1 MKFLSFALYL
11 SLYINGL
18 GDIARANILPP
29 NDWHRYDRLT
39 VKANMTQEEFNLL
52 IDQVLDLY
60 EPVINAHGAE
70 LVRNKLWEDPTVNAS
85 ASQEPNRWIVNMYGG
100 LARRPEV
107 TPDGFVLVV
116 CHELGHHLGGFPL
129 KGERWAATEGQADYF
144 ATQAC
149 ARALWQSQFTDNAAH
164 RLSVNPEAQAQC
176 DSVWND
182 VADQDLCYRISA
194 ASKSLA
200 SLLAAIGGSTDMPD
214 FSTPDVAQVDRTY
227 EAHPAAQCRLDTYMN
242 GATCLDPFDVNIIPG
257 KSHPDGQS
265 STAAELEAA
274 NHSCMQAKGQ
284 VVGLRSRCWFKPRLP
299 FMALFPDSSSWI
311 ETAGNLSGAIDPGDI
326 AGLKMTIANRTESSV
341 DDVRI
346 ILQSTHPDLSILKAQ
361 ADIGSIAPG
370 ANRESN
376 AVIKAKL
383 SSTTPCGTKIP
394 VQILASSNRGS
405 SMTDAELTVGELR
418 HDSAGTNSTP
428 VEILNS
434 AVVYSDIETPVDV
447 QASRAIVSVNITHS
461 YSSDVILSLVAPD
474 GSTTVVA
481 RLPRITAG
489 QIEASYPVELK
500 GQNSRGLWRLKI
512 EDTYRLDS
520 GFLNHWG
527 LELDSYTCR

>member
-1 MKFLSFALYL
+1 MRFLRSALYL

-18 GDIARANILPP
+18 GSYASANILPP
-29 NDWHRYDRLT
+29 NDWHKYDRLT
-39 VKANMTQEEFNLL
+39 VQANMTQDEFNQL

-85 ASQEPNRWIVNMYGG
+85 ASQEPSRWIVNMYGG

-149 ARALWQSQFTDNAAH
+149 ARALWQNQFTDNASF
-164 RLSVNPEAQAQC
+164 RLSVHPEAQAQC
-176 DSVWND
+176 DSVWNE
-182 VADQDLCYRISA
+182 VAEQDLCYRISA
-194 ASKSLA
+194 ASQSLA
-200 SLLAAIGGSTDMPD
+200 NLLAAIGGSSSMPD
-214 FSTPDVAQVDRTY
+214 FSTPDAAQVERTY

-242 GATCLDPFDVNIIPG
+242 GATCVDQFDANFIPG
-257 KSHPDGQS
+257 KSHPEGQS
-265 STAAELEAA
+265 STAAELQAA

-284 VVGLRSRCWFKPRLP
+284 VTGLRSRCWFKPRLP
-299 FMALFPDSSSWI
+299 FMALFPESNSWI
-311 ETAGNLSGAIDPGDI
+311 ENEGNGSGAIDPGDM
-326 AGLKMTIANRTESSV
+326 AGLRIKISNRTDTPV
-341 DDVRI
+341 QDVRI
-346 ILQSTHPDLSILKAQ
+346 HVQSDHADLTILKAQ
-361 ADIGSIAPG
+361 ADIGLIEPG
-370 ANRESN
+370 ASRESN
-376 AVIKAKL
+376 AVVKAKL
-383 SSTTPCGTKIP
+383 SSSAVCGTKIP
-394 VQILASSNRGS
+394 VQVLATSNRGS
-405 SMTDAELTVGELR
+405 SVTEAELTVGEMR
-418 HDSAGTNSTP
+418 HDSAGNNPTP

-434 AVVYSDIETPVDV
+434 AVVYSDIDSSVNVAAT
-447 QASRAIVSVNITHS
+447 RAVVSVNITHS

-481 RLPRITAG
+481 RLPRIPSG

-500 GQNSRGLWRLKI
+500 GQSSLGLWRLKV

-520 GFLNHWG
+520 GFLNSWG
-527 LELDSYTCR
+527 LELESYTCQ